1 MLPAL
6 SPATPGAAGM
16 DRSQLVERRERPDQ
30 VPNRQKPLDQVVND
44 VTTGALNDLFGKD
57 NIAGFQ
63 MNFTA
68 ARVTV
73 AAAAMVQQGPD
84 YGAAYAAYQ
93 GTAIEA
99 EGVVTLKDGRSFEVS
114 LSYLQEIQAAGQE
127 SGRVQQG
134 PPPPPPGLDLPQGEP
149 TRSFDLSMA
158 GLSMSAPPP
167 PKIPDQIAAT
177 MSAMKKLLEM
187 LNDSDRGDKPTNR
200 WSTAA

>member
-6 SPATPGAAGM
+6 NSAAPGAAGM
-16 DRSQLVERRERPDQ
+16 DRAQHLERRERPEA
-30 VPNRQKPLDQVVND
+30 VPERQKPLDQVVND
-44 VTTGALNDLFGKD
+44 VTTGALNELFGKD

-63 MNFTA
+63 MNFSA

-93 GTAIEA
+93 GTSIEA

-127 SGRVQQG
+127 SGRMHDG
-134 PPPPPPGLDLPQGEP
+134 PPPPPPGLDLPEGDP
-149 TRSFDLSMA
+149 MRSFDLSMA
-158 GLSMSAPPP
+158 GLSMQAPPP
-167 PKIPDQIAAT
+167 PKVPDQIAAT
-177 MSAMKKLLEM
+177 VSAMKKLLEM

-200 WSTAA
+200 WSAAV